1 MKLFL
6 VYFSYYGEILGEIG
20 NATSIEGIF
29 KTREEAERLR
39 ENLIKEDIENGWI
52 IDKEVANDYL
62 SKDIVIMF
70 WAEQENWNNYY
81 EICIKE
87 MEVK

>member
-20 NATSIEGIF
+20 NATSIEGVF

-52 IDKEVANDYL
+52 IDKEVENDYL

-70 WAEQENWNNYY
+70 WTEQENWDNYY

-87 MEVK
+87 LEVK

>member
-6 VYFSYYGEILGEIG
+6 VYISYYGEILGEIG
-20 NATSIEGIF
+20 NATSIEGVF

-39 ENLIKEDIENGWI
+39 ENLIKEDIENGWVL
-52 IDKEVANDYL
+52 DKEVEKDYL
-62 SKDIVIMF
+62 NKDMVIMF
-70 WAEQENWNNYY
+70 WAEQENWNCYY
-81 EICIKE
+81 EIYIKE